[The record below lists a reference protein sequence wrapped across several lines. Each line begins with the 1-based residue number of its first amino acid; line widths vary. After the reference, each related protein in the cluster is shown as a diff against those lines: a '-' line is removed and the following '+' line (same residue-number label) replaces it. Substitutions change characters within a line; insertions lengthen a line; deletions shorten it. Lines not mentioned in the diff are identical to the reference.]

1 MPIRAMSFYHTQA
14 AIAQRR
20 KTVTRTARWAM
31 LEPGEL
37 LRAVKRSRGIA
48 KADREELA
56 LIEVVDVRTELLG
69 DITDSDIVLEGLKD
83 WTKQEFIDWFINL
96 NSVIGIPMTAQAPV
110 RRIEFKYVKAVD
122 E

>member
-1 MPIRAMSFYHTQA
+1 M
-14 AIAQRR
+14 
-20 KTVTRTARWAM
+20 
-31 LEPGEL
+31 
-37 LRAVKRSRGIA
+37 RAVKRSRGIA

-110 RRIEFKYVKAVD
+110 RRIEFKYVKVVD